1 MYIIGQL
8 PPIEYKVFKE
18 YYGHLKNILSA
29 QNLSQYLVS
38 ADVITFQ
45 DEEEICAAK
54 TSSAK
59 ATILL
64 QKLVG
69 PLEMG
74 NTFGFYKLLQ
84 KMEVHGNMAT
94 KDLAS
99 KMKTQVSSL
108 QKGPPVGREP
118 TQNASQPATV
128 SHQTSSIPQ
137 EANTVSSVPTTSNP
151 NAAIDNS
158 ESYEIVDLQGIL
170 Q

>member
-1 MYIIGQL
+1 M
-8 PPIEYKVFKE
+8 FKE
-18 YYGHLKNILSA
+18 YYGDLKNTLSA
-29 QNLSQYLVS
+29 QSLLPYLVS

-45 DEEEICAAK
+45 DEAEICAAK

-84 KMEVHGNMAT
+84 IMELHGNLAT
-94 KDLAS
+94 KVLAK
-99 KMKTQVSSL
+99 KMITQVSSL

-118 TQNASQPATV
+118 TQNASQPTAV
-128 SHQTSSIPQ
+128 SHQTSSLLQ
-137 EANTVSSVPTTSNP
+137 EPSTSSLVFNTN

-158 ESYEIVDLQGIL
+158 DSYEIADLQGIL